1 MYITTAITAIL
12 ACSAVAALPLP
23 KSSLSSPEQDDFVF
37 QLLNSRKRVLEAPIV
52 EKFSFLQKSE
62 GLAPHDKF
70 SFLIKGDLLKSDY
83 HGPHDKRGWK
93 RGFMDLLAIPDLVS
107 RIKSWKEDGY
117 P

>member
-23 KSSLSSPEQDDFVF
+23 KSPLSSPEQDDFAF
-37 QLLNSRKRVLEAPIV
+37 QLLNSRKRVLLAPVV
-52 EKFSFLQKSE
+52 EKFSFLKKSE

-83 HGPHDKRGWK
+83 GPHDK